1 MATNRFK
8 GVYGEEIVEWTGST
22 STGAATTHTSEIF
35 TLRPG
40 THIHWMW
47 DGPSLLTSSSSSF
60 QLQWSMDGEIWIGF
74 YTLQAHTTATN
85 SDGVVDPHSTSGV
98 SNGVFYRMQ
107 YQHNAAE
114 ATSYPFKAMLIV
126 PNPNFNE

>member
-1 MATNRFK
+1 MATNKFK
-8 GVYGEEIVEWTGST
+8 GAYGEEIVEWTGST
-22 STGAATTHTSEIF
+22 STGAATTHASEIF

-40 THIHWMW
+40 THIHWIW
-47 DGPSLLTSSSSSF
+47 DGPSALTSSSSSF
-60 QLQWSMDGEIWIGF
+60 SLQWSMDGETWIGSHV
-74 YTLQAHTTATN
+74 LQAHTTVIN

-98 SNGVFYRMQ
+98 SNGVFYRMA
-107 YQHNAAE
+107 YTHNAAE